1 MRQDE
6 FRREIIID
14 YICTLSGERV
24 NPLPLFNEHEFR
36 REIIIDYIC
45 KLSGERVNPLP
56 LFNEK
61 EYRFQDLRGIA
72 FRWFCINHKI
82 DLLELMELL
91 DKTKYSGTTS
101 GVKLGISKKEL
112 KEKNEKEL

>member
-14 YICTLSGERV
+14 YICKLRGERV
-24 NPLPLFNEHEFR
+24 KPL
-36 REIIIDYIC
+36 
-45 KLSGERVNPLP
+45 RV
-56 LFNEK
+56 FKEE
-61 EYRFQDLRGIA
+61 EYRCKDISGIA

-91 DKTKYSGTTS
+91 DKTKYSGTHS
-101 GVKLGISKKEL
+101 GIKLGISKKEL

>member
-1 MRQDE
+1 MNVDD
-6 FRREIIID
+6 FKRE
-14 YICTLSGERV
+14 T
-24 NPLPLFNEHEFR
+24 
-36 REIIIDYIC
+36 IIDYIC

-61 EYRFQDLRGIA
+61 EFSFTDLRRIA

-91 DKTKYSGTTS
+91 DKTKYSRTLS
-101 GVKLGISKKEL
+101 SSMLGISKKEL
-112 KEKNEKEL
+112 KEKNEKDL

>member
-1 MRQDE
+1 MNVDD
-6 FRREIIID
+6 FRRE
-14 YICTLSGERV
+14 T
-24 NPLPLFNEHEFR
+24 
-36 REIIIDYIC
+36 IIDYIC

-61 EYRFQDLRGIA
+61 EFSFTDLRRIA

-91 DKTKYSGTTS
+91 DKTKYSRTYS
-101 GVKLGISKKEL
+101 SSMLGISKKEL
-112 KEKNEKEL
+112 KDKNEKEL